1 MHKATLSL
9 LVGLLDEAVEPQQFF
24 VGITPK
30 LMRLDSLVLEL
41 EVVNAL
47 NVLEM
52 VAQFGGAV
60 ENVTELVRDEELR
73 ILI

>member
-24 VGITPK
+24 VGITPN